1 MPYETDMATVT
12 FILGLCG
19 AGKTWL
25 ADRIVDGAQFDEGFL
40 NDPSQHAALIETLRS
55 GRDCIVVEIAYCQE
69 AARQQIMQELAV
81 AVPKVTI
88 NWLCIE
94 NDLFR
99 ANKNCRERTN
109 KGDADGHVAINR
121 RVSPVYT
128 YPEGGLI
135 LRMWTRES

>member
-1 MPYETDMATVT
+1 MATVT

-25 ADRIVDGAQFDEGFL
+25 ADRIIAGAKFDEDFL
-40 NDPSQHAALIETLRS
+40 NDLNQHAALIEALLS
-55 GRDCIVVEIAYCQE
+55 GRDCVVVEIAYCRE
-69 AARQQIMQELAV
+69 AARQQIVQELV
-81 AVPKVTI
+81 AVPNVMIK
-88 NWLCIE
+88 WLCIE

-109 KGDADGHVAINR
+109 KGHADGHVAINR
-121 RVSPVYT
+121 GVSPEYT
-128 YPEGGLI
+128 YPEGGVI

>member
-1 MPYETDMATVT
+1 MATVT

-25 ADRIVDGAQFDEGFL
+25 ADRIVAGAKFDEGFL
-40 NDPSQHAALIETLRS
+40 NDSTQHAALIAALRS
-55 GRDCIVVEIAYCQE
+55 GQDCVVVEIAYCQE
-69 AARQQIMQELAV
+69 AGRQQIVQELAG
-81 AVPKVTI
+81 AIPNATI

-109 KGDADGHVAINR
+109 KGDAEGHVAINR

-128 YPEGGLI
+128 YPEGGVI
-135 LRMWTRES
+135 LHMWTRE